1 MKPIDYSVYTTMN
14 ITRRGP
20 ADSVLD
26 VQMKA
31 GANGKQPTA
40 GHAGHEELSEIW
52 RDVGKD
58 DSVRCVVLRGE
69 GLGFSG
75 GGDLALV
82 QDMAQDFEIR
92 SRVWREARD
101 LVYNIINCDKPIVSA
116 MHGPAVG
123 AGLVAGLLAAGGLAQ
138 TPPPPAAQTAEQ
150 NPLRLGVQLYAL
162 GRYDAAL
169 TLFERALK
177 ENPQDPE
184 ALYWL
189 ARTQLKLGL
198 VNPALENGKTLVA
211 RTPRY
216 LGGYMVLSEAYVALY
231 RQAEDRERGK
241 GYLEQALSVLKDAER
256 VNPRYAPLHLQRG
269 LVYALLG
276 ERDKAEASL
285 KQALALEDTPEIRS
299 ALAELYLSMGRLD
312 EALAQYA
319 KALEQAPKDLDLRV
333 RYASA
338 LLLKGKAEEAETME
352 EAEAETDRPR

>member
-1 MKPIDYSVYTTMN
+1 M
-14 ITRRGP
+14 
-20 ADSVLD
+20 
-26 VQMKA
+26 
-31 GANGKQPTA
+31 
-40 GHAGHEELSEIW
+40 
-52 RDVGKD
+52 
-58 DSVRCVVLRGE
+58 
-69 GLGFSG
+69 
-75 GGDLALV
+75 
-82 QDMAQDFEIR
+82 
-92 SRVWREARD
+92 
-101 LVYNIINCDKPIVSA
+101 
-116 MHGPAVG
+116 
-123 AGLVAGLLAAGGLAQ
+123 
-138 TPPPPAAQTAEQ
+138 QTAEQ

-338 LLLKGKAEEAETME
+338 LLLKGKAEEAARAAALEHHHHHH
-352 EAEAETDRPR
+352 